1 MSNKRKNNQV
11 VEIDLLRLARACLK
25 RLWFIITFSL
35 LFGSCA
41 YLGTTY
47 FITPMYESTVKIYVN
62 NSDISVGNVSISTS
76 DLSASVQL
84 VDVYEAILDTKDTLD
99 VVIEKSGLDY
109 TYSEISSML
118 TTSSVN
124 DTQIFQVKV
133 TNADPEEAALIAST
147 IGDVLPEVIAGIIES
162 ADARVVE
169 HAIVPSQPSSPNVL
183 RNTMMGAMLGFVL
196 SVGIVVILELMNT
209 TIREEK
215 DFVDIVEIPILA
227 YIPDSGTKPKKSSS
241 YGYYETASVGGKT
254 LEQQKS
260 RRTLTFFMTT
270 APSATR

>member
-1 MSNKRKNNQV
+1 MSNERKNNEV

-25 RLWFIITFSL
+25 KLWFIITLSL

-41 YLGTTY
+41 YLGTRY
-47 FITPMYESTVKIYVN
+47 FITPMYESTVKLYVN

-99 VVIEKSGLDY
+99 VVIAQAGLDY
-109 TYSEISSML
+109 TYSDVSSML

-124 DTQIFQVKV
+124 DTQIFQVTV
-133 TNADPEEAALIAST
+133 TNADPEEAELIAST
-147 IGDVLPEVIAGIIES
+147 IGEVLPEVIAGIIES

-169 HAIVPSQPSSPNVL
+169 HAIIPSEPSSPSYL
-183 RNTMMGAMLGFVL
+183 RNTAMGLMLGFVL
-196 SVGIVVILELMNT
+196 SVGIIVILELMNT

-227 YIPDSGTKPKKSSS
+227 YIPDGGAKPKKSSS
-241 YGYYETASVGGKT
+241 YGYYETASVGGKNT
-254 LEQQKS
+254 
-260 RRTLTFFMTT
+260 
-270 APSATR
+270 